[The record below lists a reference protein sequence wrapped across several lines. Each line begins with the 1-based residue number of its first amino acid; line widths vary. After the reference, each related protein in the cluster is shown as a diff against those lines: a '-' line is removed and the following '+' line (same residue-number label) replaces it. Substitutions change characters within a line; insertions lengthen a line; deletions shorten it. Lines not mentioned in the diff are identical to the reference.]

1 MIPVALS
8 GDRTYNQDVIRKY
21 VISGNSVIPGSST
34 VHFDEISRE
43 KIFASIDKIKGMKS
57 IIRSSYQNLKNRLG
71 RVPYLMDFYENGEVD
86 PLVIIREY
94 KTYQAFL
101 ESEEKELYIG
111 RLSEK
116 EQLILEY
123 LSKQFCL
130 GHGLMT

>member
-1 MIPVALS
+1 
-8 GDRTYNQDVIRKY
+8 
-21 VISGNSVIPGSST
+21 
-34 VHFDEISRE
+34 
-43 KIFASIDKIKGMKS
+43 
-57 IIRSSYQNLKNRLG
+57 
-71 RVPYLMDFYENGEVD
+71 MDFYENGEVD

-123 LSKQFCL
+123 LSKTIL
-130 GHGLMT
+130 ILRAV